1 MFIDYILLSLTLC
14 LFLLIAGQLGIGCG
28 WTQQFGDALPTVTF
42 PTDFVPKMMG
52 MGGYHSCFVSTAG
65 GLLCFGRNYEGQLGI
80 GDTQD
85 RGQCGTDY
93 ESITNLSVIDLG
105 TGFNVTQIQIMGL
118 HNCVLNDQEQLKCFG
133 RYSTLHEL

>member
-1 MFIDYILLSLTLC
+1 
-14 LFLLIAGQLGIGCG
+14 
-28 WTQQFGDALPTVTF
+28 
-42 PTDFVPKMMG
+42 MG

-105 TGFNVTQIQIMGL
+105 TDFNVTQIQIMGL

-133 RYSTLHEL
+133 RYMLCSSSTLQCFHSVASLYIHTLIMFSSAGTTMEN